1 MKQMIILLL
10 FVLANTFT
18 AQIIYVPTDYKIIQ
32 DAIDDAKDGDIIIIE
47 EGNYVQQINFKGKAI
62 TVASEF
68 YLDGDTSHISKTII
82 DGIFLPQ
89 KDSSSLVYFDNGE
102 DSSSVLCGFT
112 LQNGRG
118 TKIINPINP
127 NNTIIVG
134 GAIFVDS
141 SGAKIEHNIIRNNSI
156 VIDNYLSSTI
166 KTFGGGLEVNFVP
179 KSKSL
184 LIRGNTFKDNVAQ
197 GKVSFGGA
205 MDIFLIEGKLIISEN
220 KIIGNSAR
228 ARNSG
233 YGGGICLSDHISD
246 VIIENNY
253 IANNS
258 AYSSA
263 GHSQGAGIAAYFAQ
277 PIIRN
282 NIIVYN
288 KTDYPLQYA
297 HNAFGGGIAVFWN
310 INDDWGWKVNPYSL
324 VAKIE
329 NNTIAYNND
338 KNAGG
343 GLAFRDV
350 GSILKNNI
358 IGCNFADNDAQI
370 KVEFLSTAETKSR
383 TLKIEYS
390 NIEGGNKGIS
400 KFHIGI
406 GNINK
411 FPKYEIEGKWYLE
424 EDNSPCIDAG
434 DPSKEYEDLEDPTYT
449 GRARFPALGTK
460 RNDIG
465 AFGGPNSKWAEMGII
480 TNVEKEQIND
490 IPNTPHLS
498 QNYPNPFNP
507 TTTIKY
513 SLPSNLAYR
522 QAGVKSETLPTGRQ
536 AENVKLL
543 IFDVLGKEIIT
554 LVDQKQKA
562 GNYEIKWNAENRPS
576 GIYFYQLKTDNYSMT
591 KKMIYI
597 K

>member
-1 MKQMIILLL
+1 M
-10 FVLANTFT
+10 
-18 AQIIYVPTDYKIIQ
+18 
-32 DAIDDAKDGDIIIIE
+32 
-47 EGNYVQQINFKGKAI
+47 
-62 TVASEF
+62 
-68 YLDGDTSHISKTII
+68 
-82 DGIFLPQ
+82 FLE
-89 KDSSSLVYFDNGE
+89 DSDSLSLVYFDNGE
-102 DSSSVLCGFT
+102 DSTSFLCGLT

-118 TKIINPINP
+118 TKIINPVNP
-127 NNTIIVG
+127 DNTIIVG

-141 SGAKIEHNIIRNNSI
+141 SGAKIKDNIIRNNSI
-156 VIDNYLSSTI
+156 VIDNYLNTSI
-166 KTFGGGLEVNFVP
+166 KTFGGGIEVNFLP

-184 LIRGNTFKDNVAQ
+184 LIRGNTFKDNVVQ

-205 MDIFLIEGKLIISEN
+205 MDIFLIEGKLNISEN
-220 KIIGNSAR
+220 KIIGNSTR

-233 YGGGICLSDHISD
+233 YGGGICLSDHTSD

-288 KTDYPLQYA
+288 KTNYPAQFA
-297 HNAFGGGIAVFWN
+297 KNAFGGGIAVFWN
-310 INDDWGWKVNPYSL
+310 IKDDWGWKVNPYSL

-383 TLKIEYS
+383 TLKIEFS
-390 NIEGGNKGIS
+390 NIEGGSNGIS
-400 KFHIGI
+400 KFHSGI
-406 GNINK
+406 GNINE
-411 FPKYEIEGKWYLE
+411 FPKYENDEKWYLE
-424 EDNSPCIDAG
+424 KENSPCIDAG

-449 GRARFPALGTK
+449 GRACFPALGTK

-465 AFGGPNSKWAEMGII
+465 AFGGPYSKWQQMAEP
-480 TNVEKEQIND
+480 TDVEDLSSTE
-490 IPNTPHLS
+490 IPKFPYLS

-507 TTTIKY
+507 STTIKY
-513 SLPSNLAYR
+513 QIPTVVDANFASTTNVSLIVYDIL
-522 QAGVKSETLPTGRQ
+522 GR
-536 AENVKLL
+536 
-543 IFDVLGKEIIT
+543 EIAT
-554 LVDQKQKA
+554 LVNQKQKP
-562 GNYEIKWNAENRPS
+562 GNYEVKWNGLSASGGQVPS

-591 KKMIYI
+591 RKMICI